1 VALGW
6 LDLAVLASYFVVT
19 LAIGLWFG
27 RRERTTHDFFLG
39 GRRQH
44 WLLAGVSIIAT
55 EISAL
60 TVIAVPG
67 DAFRGDWS
75 YLQMYAGSFIGRI
88 LIVLLLLPAFYG
100 GAVTTVYEYLGQRF
114 GPWTRTTASLM
125 FFASRIFGSGIRL
138 LVACLAVAEI
148 FQWPLVGV
156 VIAATG
162 VAMIYATFG
171 GIKAILWTDAFQALV
186 FVSAAVTLI
195 VVLFLYTPGHYSQN
209 FGDAYYAGK
218 FHTFTGG
225 ISLRS
230 DKGFWLLTINS
241 VFLTMAAMGT
251 DQDLTQRMLTCPNLK
266 QSQRSLI
273 FNAIAGFPIV
283 CTFLFVGSMLW
294 AYYESRPFEI
304 IPDRVIEQN
313 ALILPYF
320 IAHGLPRN
328 VGLQGL
334 MVAAIFAAAMGS
346 LSSAIGALASTAV
359 TDIYRPLVCALKPLS
374 PTGGEGRVRG
384 SSDALLVEAPRSE
397 AHYLRVARA
406 FTVFFGLIL
415 IVVALVFQR
424 AEESLLWAVFK
435 WVGLVFGGMLGVFVL
450 GVTTKRRGRDGVNP
464 LAMLSSVGVL
474 VALKIYQDAAETVYI
489 AWPWWIVIGTVWT
502 YALGTLFQ
510 TRRPS
515 VDNRT

>member
-1 VALGW
+1 MALGW
-6 LDLAVLASYFVVT
+6 LDLAVLAAYFVVT

-67 DAFRGDWS
+67 DAFHGDWS

-138 LVACLAVAEI
+138 LVACLAIAEI

-156 VIAATG
+156 VVAATG

-241 VFLTMAAMGT
+241 VFVTMAAMGT

-283 CTFLFVGSMLW
+283 CTFLFVGSLLW
-294 AYYESRPFEI
+294 AYYESRPFET
-304 IPDRVIEQN
+304 IPDHIMDRHE
-313 ALILPYF
+313 LILPYF

-359 TDIYRPLVCALKPLS
+359 TDIYRPF
-374 PTGGEGRVRG
+374 VR
-384 SSDALLVEAPRSE
+384 AQRSE
-397 AHYLRVARA
+397 AHYLRVARCS
-406 FTVFFGLIL
+406 TVFFGFIL
-415 IVVALVFQR
+415 IFVALAFQR

-450 GVTTKRRGRDGVNP
+450 WVTTKRRGRDGVNA
-464 LAMLSSVGVL
+464 LAMLSSVAVL

-502 YALGTLFQ
+502 YAIGALFR

>member
-1 VALGW
+1 MTLGW
-6 LDLAVLASYFVVT
+6 LDLSVLAAYFVVT

-67 DAFRGDWS
+67 EAFKTDWS

-148 FQWPLVGV
+148 FQWPLAGV
-156 VIAATG
+156 VVAATG
-162 VAMIYATFG
+162 VAMVYATFG

-186 FVSAAVTLI
+186 FVSAAVALI
-195 VVLFLYTPGHYSQN
+195 VVLFLYTPGHFTQN

-225 ISLRS
+225 IGLSS

-241 VFLTMAAMGT
+241 GFVTMAAMGT

-294 AYYESRPFEI
+294 AYYESRPFETV
-304 IPDRVIEQN
+304 PARVLEQD

-328 VGLQGL
+328 AGLQGL

-359 TDIYRPLVCALKPLS
+359 TDIYRPLVR
-374 PTGGEGRVRG
+374 TQ
-384 SSDALLVEAPRSE
+384 RSE
-397 AHYLRVARA
+397 AHFLRVARA
-406 FTVFFGLIL
+406 FTVFFGLVL
-415 IVVALVFQR
+415 IVVALAFQR

-450 GVTTKRRGRDGVNP
+450 GVTTKRRGRDGINA
-464 LAMLSSVGVL
+464 LAMVSSVAVL
-474 VALKIYQDAAETVYI
+474 VALMKYQDASQTVYI
-489 AWPWWIVIGTVWT
+489 AWPWWVVIGTVWT
-502 YALGTLFQ
+502 YAIGVVFQ
-510 TRRPS
+510 TRRS
-515 VDNRT
+515 SIDNLKSTIDN

>member
-1 VALGW
+1 MALGW
-6 LDLAVLASYFVVT
+6 LDLAVLAAYFVVT
-19 LAIGLWFG
+19 LTIGFWFG
-27 RRERTTHDFFLG
+27 RRERSTEDFFLG

-44 WLLAGVSIIAT
+44 WLLAGISIIAT

-67 DAFRGDWS
+67 DAFKTDWS
-75 YLQMYAGSFIGRI
+75 YLQMYAGSFIGRV
-88 LIVLLLLPAFYG
+88 LIVYMLLPAFYG

-114 GPWTRTTASLM
+114 GPWTRTIASLM
-125 FFASRIFGSGIRL
+125 FFASRILGSGIRL
-138 LVACLAVAEI
+138 LVASLAISEI
-148 FQWPLVGV
+148 FGWRLEWV

-162 VAMIYATFG
+162 VAMLYATYG

-186 FVSAAVTLI
+186 FVSAAATLI

-225 ISLRS
+225 ISLKS
-230 DKGFWLLTINS
+230 DKGFWLLTINA
-241 VFLTMAAMGT
+241 VFVTMAAMGT
-251 DQDLTQRMLTCPNLK
+251 DQDLTQRMLTCTNLK

-294 AYYESRPFEI
+294 AYYESRPFET
-304 IPDRVIEQN
+304 IPDHIMDRHE
-313 ALILPYF
+313 LILPYF

-328 VGLQGL
+328 VGLQGI

-359 TDIYRPLVCALKPLS
+359 TDIYRPLVKAS
-374 PTGGEGRVRG
+374 
-384 SSDALLVEAPRSE
+384 RSE
-397 AHYLRVARA
+397 AHFLGVARGL
-406 FTVFFGLIL
+406 TVFFGVVLIL
-415 IVVALVFQR
+415 VALAFQHCN
-424 AEESLLWAVFK
+424 ESLLWAVFK

-450 GVTTKRRGRDGVNP
+450 GVTTKGRGRDGVNA
-464 LAMLSSVGVL
+464 LAMVTS
-474 VALKIYQDAAETVYI
+474 VALLIALMIYQDAEGTVYI
-489 AWPWWIVIGTVWT
+489 AWPWWIVLGTVWT
-502 YALGTLFQ
+502 YALGALFQ
-510 TRRPS
+510 TRRAS
-515 VDNRT
+515 IDNLKSTIDN

>member
-1 VALGW
+1 VTLGW
-6 LDLAVLASYFVVT
+6 LDFAVLTAYFVVT
-19 LAIGLWFG
+19 LVIGLWFG

-67 DAFRGDWS
+67 DAFHGDWS
-75 YLQMYAGSFIGRI
+75 YLQMYAGSFLGRI
-88 LIVLLLLPAFYG
+88 LIVFMLLPAFYG

-138 LVACLAVAEI
+138 LVACLAVSEI
-148 FQWPLVGV
+148 FQWPLIGV
-156 VIAATG
+156 IVAATG
-162 VAMIYATFG
+162 AAMIYATFG

-186 FVSAAVTLI
+186 FVGAALTLI
-195 VVLFLYTPGHYSQN
+195 VVLFLYTPGHFTQN

-218 FHTFTGG
+218 LHTFTGG
-225 ISLRS
+225 ISLND
-230 DKGFWLLTINS
+230 DKGFWLLTINAI
-241 VFLTMAAMGT
+241 LTTMAAMGT

-294 AYYESRPFEI
+294 AYYESRPFESV
-304 IPDRVIEQN
+304 PDRVMEQD

-320 IAHGLPRN
+320 IAHGLPSN

-334 MVAAIFAAAMGS
+334 MIAAIFAAAMGS

-359 TDIYRPLVCALKPLS
+359 TDIYRPFLGFLS
-374 PTGGEGRVRG
+374 V
-384 SSDALLVEAPRSE
+384 APASRRWIPVYRPEPSE
-397 AHYLRVARA
+397 AHFLRAARL
-406 FTVFFGLIL
+406 FTVLFGGIL
-415 IVVALVFQR
+415 IGMALAFQH
-424 AEESLLWAVFK
+424 AEELLWAVFK

-450 GVTTKRRGRDGVNP
+450 GVTTKTRGYDKTNA
-464 LAMLSSVGVL
+464 LAMLSSVALL
-474 VALKIYQDAAETVYI
+474 VALKWYQDAYEIVYF

-502 YALGTLFQ
+502 YVFGALFQ
-510 TRRPS
+510 TRGPTFDHLKPTI
-515 VDNRT
+515 DNE

>member
-1 VALGW
+1 MTLGW
-6 LDLAVLASYFVVT
+6 LDLAVLAAYFVVT

-156 VIAATG
+156 VVAATG
-162 VAMIYATFG
+162 VAMVYATFG

-186 FVSAAVTLI
+186 FVSAAVTMI

-230 DKGFWLLTINS
+230 EKGFWLLTINS
-241 VFLTMAAMGT
+241 VFVTMAAMGT

-283 CTFLFVGSMLW
+283 CTFLFVGSILW
-294 AYYESRPFEI
+294 AYYESRPFET
-304 IPDRVIEQN
+304 IPDHVLDRHE
-313 ALILPYF
+313 LILPYF

-374 PTGGEGRVRG
+374 PTGGSDEPTEEGGSEGRVRG
-384 SSDALLVEAPRSE
+384 
-397 AHYLRVARA
+397 
-406 FTVFFGLIL
+406 
-415 IVVALVFQR
+415 
-424 AEESLLWAVFK
+424 
-435 WVGLVFGGMLGVFVL
+435 
-450 GVTTKRRGRDGVNP
+450 
-464 LAMLSSVGVL
+464 
-474 VALKIYQDAAETVYI
+474 
-489 AWPWWIVIGTVWT
+489 
-502 YALGTLFQ
+502 
-510 TRRPS
+510 
-515 VDNRT
+515 

>member
-1 VALGW
+1 MTLGW
-6 LDLAVLASYFVVT
+6 LDLTVLAAYFVVT

-75 YLQMYAGSFIGRI
+75 YLQMYAGSFVGRI

-148 FQWPLVGV
+148 FQWPLLGV

-241 VFLTMAAMGT
+241 VFVTMAAMGT
-251 DQDLTQRMLTCPNLK
+251 DQDLTQRMLTCKNLK

-273 FNAIAGFPIV
+273 FNAVVGFPIV
-283 CTFLFVGSMLW
+283 CTFLLVGSLLW
-294 AYYESRPFEI
+294 AYYESRPFETL
-304 IPDRVIEQN
+304 PDRVIEQH

-359 TDIYRPLVCALKPLS
+359 TDIYRPLV
-374 PTGGEGRVRG
+374 RG
-384 SSDALLVEAPRSE
+384 MRSE
-397 AHYLRVARA
+397 AHYLRIARG
-406 FTVFFGLIL
+406 FTVFFGFIL
-415 IVVALVFQR
+415 IFVSLAFQR

-450 GVTTKRRGRDGVNP
+450 GVTTKHRGRDGANAV
-464 LAMLSSVGVL
+464 AMLSSVALL
-474 VALKIYQDAAETVYI
+474 VALKAYQETYEKVYI

-502 YALGTLFQ
+502 YILGALFRNDEQPIHTLD
-510 TRRPS
+510 THTI
-515 VDNRT
+515 N

>member
-1 VALGW
+1 MALGW
-6 LDLAVLASYFVVT
+6 LDIAVLIAYFAIT

-67 DAFRGDWS
+67 DAFHGDWS

-138 LVACLAVAEI
+138 LVACLAVSEI

-156 VIAATG
+156 VVAATG

-230 DKGFWLLTINS
+230 DKGFWLLTINA
-241 VFLTMAAMGT
+241 VFTTMAAMGT

-294 AYYESRPFEI
+294 AYYESRPFET
-304 IPDRVIEQN
+304 IPDRVIEQK

-320 IAHGLPRN
+320 IAHGLPSN

-359 TDIYRPLVCALKPLS
+359 TDIYRPLVKAQ
-374 PTGGEGRVRG
+374 
-384 SSDALLVEAPRSE
+384 RSE
-397 AHYLRVARA
+397 SHYLRVARA

-415 IVVALVFQR
+415 IFVALAFQR
-424 AEESLLWAVFK
+424 ADELLWAVFE

-450 GVTTKRRGRDGVNP
+450 GVTTKHRGRDGVNA

-474 VALKIYQDAAETVYI
+474 VVLKMYQDAAEIVYI

-502 YALGTLFQ
+502 YALGAMFA
-510 TRRPS
+510 TRRSS
-515 VDNRT
+515 VNNQT

>member
-1 VALGW
+1 MTLGW
-6 LDLAVLASYFVVT
+6 LDLAVLVAYFVIT

-67 DAFRGDWS
+67 DAFKTDWS
-75 YLQMYAGSFIGRI
+75 YLQMYAGSFLGRI
-88 LIVLLLLPAFYG
+88 LIVFMLLPAFYG

-114 GPWTRTTASLM
+114 GPWTRTTASFM

-209 FGDAYYAGK
+209 FGDVYYAGK
-218 FHTFTGG
+218 LHTFTGG
-225 ISLRS
+225 ISLS
-230 DKGFWLLTINS
+230 SEKGFWLLTINA
-241 VFLTMAAMGT
+241 VLTTMAAMGT
-251 DQDLTQRMLTCPNLK
+251 DQDLTQRMLTCSNLK

-273 FNAIAGFPIV
+273 FNAVAGFPIV
-283 CTFLFVGSMLW
+283 CTFLLVGSLLW
-294 AYYESRPFEI
+294 GYYESRPFEI
-304 IPDRVIEQN
+304 LPERVTEHKGN

-328 VGLQGL
+328 IGLQGL
-334 MVAAIFAAAMGS
+334 MIAAIFAAAMGS

-359 TDIYRPLVCALKPLS
+359 TDIYRPLVKM
-374 PTGGEGRVRG
+374 
-384 SSDALLVEAPRSE
+384 PRSE
-397 AHYLRVARA
+397 GHYLGVARA
-406 FTVFFGLIL
+406 FTVFFGLVL
-415 IVVALVFQR
+415 IFVALAFQN
-424 AEESLLWAVFK
+424 ADELLWAVFK

-450 GVTTKRRGRDGVNP
+450 GVTTKRRGRDGVNVV
-464 LAMLSSVGVL
+464 AMLSSVATL
-474 VALKIYQDAAETVYI
+474 AALKAFQDWCEIVYI
-489 AWPWWIVIGTVWT
+489 AWPWWIVIGTFWT
-502 YALGTLFQ
+502 YAFGCLF
-510 TRRPS
+510 
-515 VDNRT
+515 RTCR

>member
-1 VALGW
+1 MALGW
-6 LDLAVLASYFVVT
+6 IDVTALIAYFAIT
-19 LAIGLWFG
+19 IAIGLWFG

-60 TVIAVPG
+60 TVLAVPG
-67 DAFRGDWS
+67 DAFHGDWS

-156 VIAATG
+156 VVAATG

-186 FVSAAVTLI
+186 FVSAAVTMI
-195 VVLFLYTPGHYSQN
+195 IILFLYTPGHFSQN

-225 ISLRS
+225 ISLS
-230 DKGFWLLTINS
+230 SEKGFWLLTINS
-241 VFLTMAAMGT
+241 VFVTMAAMGT

-273 FNAIAGFPIV
+273 FNAVAGFPIV
-283 CTFLFVGSMLW
+283 CTFLFVGSLLW
-294 AYYESRPFEI
+294 VYYESRPFET
-304 IPDRVIEQN
+304 IPDYIMDRHE
-313 ALILPYF
+313 LILPYF

-328 VGLQGL
+328 AGLQGL

-359 TDIYRPLVCALKPLS
+359 TDIYRPLVKAQRPES
-374 PTGGEGRVRG
+374 
-384 SSDALLVEAPRSE
+384 
-397 AHYLRVARA
+397 HYLLVARA
-406 FTVFFGLIL
+406 FTIFFGLVL
-415 IVVALVFQR
+415 IVVALAFQH

-435 WVGLVFGGMLGVFVL
+435 WVGLVFGGMLGVFGL
-450 GVTTKRRGRDGVNP
+450 GVTTKRRGRDGVNA
-464 LAMLSSVGVL
+464 LAMLSSVAVL
-474 VALKIYQDAAETVYI
+474 VTLMKYQDANNTVYI

-502 YALGTLFQ
+502 YALGAMFQ
-510 TRRPS
+510 TRRS
-515 VDNRT
+515 AIHNLKLTIGD

>member
-1 VALGW
+1 MTLGW
-6 LDLAVLASYFVVT
+6 LDFAVLAAYFVIT

-67 DAFRGDWS
+67 DAFKTDWS
-75 YLQMYAGSFIGRI
+75 YLQMYAGSFLGRI
-88 LIVLLLLPAFYG
+88 LIVFMLLPAFYG

-138 LVACLAVAEI
+138 LVACLAVSEI
-148 FQWPLVGV
+148 FQWSLVLV

-186 FVSAAVTLI
+186 FVGAAVTLI
-195 VVLFLYTPGHYSQN
+195 VVLFLYTPGHYAQN
-209 FGDAYYAGK
+209 FGDAYYADK
-218 FHTFTGG
+218 FHFFTGG
-225 ISLRS
+225 ISLS
-230 DKGFWLLTINS
+230 SEKGFWLLTINAI
-241 VFLTMAAMGT
+241 LTTMAAMGT

-266 QSQRSLI
+266 QSRRSLI

-294 AYYESRPFEI
+294 TYYESRPFET
-304 IPDRVIEQN
+304 IPDRVMEQH

-320 IAHGLPRN
+320 IAHGLPSN
-328 VGLQGL
+328 LGLQGL

-359 TDIYRPLVCALKPLS
+359 TDIYRPLMKV
-374 PTGGEGRVRG
+374 V
-384 SSDALLVEAPRSE
+384 RSE
-397 AHYLRVARA
+397 GHFLLMARV
-406 FTVFFGLIL
+406 FTVFFGLVLIL
-415 IVVALVFQR
+415 VALAFR
-424 AEESLLWAVFK
+424 DAKELLWAVFE

-450 GVTTKRRGRDGVNP
+450 GVTTKRRGHDLANA
-464 LAMLSSVGVL
+464 LAMLSSVAL
-474 VALKIYQDAAETVYI
+474 LAALKGYQDWFGIVYI

-502 YALGTLFQ
+502 YGFGALFAS
-510 TRRPS
+510 RRPS
-515 VDNRT
+515 INRQSTIDNRQ